1 MYNICV
7 LRHNKIV
14 MFLAYI
20 NGYFFSLSCM
30 PMHAMLKKKNMQ
42 IKTKAKRIKML
53 LNMVASVFLW
63 DVRVIGCTSN
73 VIVSIKQL
81 WLRVSVFVFLISQI
95 VIYTL
100 MHFCYVF
107 TYNTQT
113 LCYFW
118 YMCRYNVIWPSQ
130 EIHVLIYAH

>member
-7 LRHNKIV
+7 LRHSKIV
-14 MFLAYI
+14 MFLTYI

-42 IKTKAKRIKML
+42 RKTKAKRIKML

-63 DVRVIGCTSN
+63 DVGVIGCTSN

-81 WLRVSVFVFLISQI
+81 WLRVSVFDFLISQI
-95 VIYTL
+95 VIYTF

-107 TYNTQT
+107 THNTQT

-118 YMCRYNVIWPSQ
+118 YMCRYNVIWSSQ
-130 EIHVLIYAH
+130 EIHVLIYAP